1 MTMTVNDDAR
11 LAELESR
18 IRAILPEEYQDSFE
32 EVKPIPMR
40 SAGLKFR
47 ADGRVAWD
55 EIWGSFCDLAM
66 AGGPPHK
73 GTLLEPGRPA
83 DIDTQPERY
92 EEVAEEICRGVRMA
106 ADLDA
111 EPSPI
116 PGWVRVICSNAG
128 MSGWLLRAIVMEN
141 VAARSAGARLDVPAA
156 PHFRLDKEIK
166 NVVTVVAK
174 TSHYWLGH
182 MPRSQQRA
190 IAELFIEMAEESPLI
205 EPARPDDVPASRAG
219 DTTAAAIAQAIE
231 SPAGLRPSPHRY
243 PGWLG
248 LECPTVRSAIWMM
261 RAMVASNVLARR
273 EETVLFVPVNPAID
287 PGGHHVS
294 STLTTV
300 HRFAAARGIL

>member
-1 MTMTVNDDAR
+1 MTVNDAAR
-11 LAELESR
+11 LAELEGR

-32 EVKPIPMR
+32 RVEPVPMG

-47 ADGRVAWD
+47 DDGRVAWD

-83 DIDTQPERY
+83 DIETQPERY
-92 EEVAEEICRGVRMA
+92 EDVAEEICRGVRMA

-111 EPSPI
+111 EPSPV
-116 PGWVRVICSNAG
+116 PGWVRVICSNAAMG
-128 MSGWLLRAIVMEN
+128 GWLLRAIVMEN

-182 MPRSQQRA
+182 MPRRQQRA

-205 EPARPDDVPASRAG
+205 EPARPDEVPASRAG
-219 DTTAAAIAQAIE
+219 ETTPAAIVQAIE
-231 SPAGLRPSPHRY
+231 SPTGLRRSRHVY

-248 LECPTVRSAIWMM
+248 FECPSVRSAIWIM
-261 RAMVASNVLARR
+261 RAMVASNVLSRR
-273 EETVLFVPVNPAID
+273 EETVLFVPVNPVTD

-294 STLTTV
+294 GTLTTV
-300 HRFAAARGIL
+300 HRLAAARKML